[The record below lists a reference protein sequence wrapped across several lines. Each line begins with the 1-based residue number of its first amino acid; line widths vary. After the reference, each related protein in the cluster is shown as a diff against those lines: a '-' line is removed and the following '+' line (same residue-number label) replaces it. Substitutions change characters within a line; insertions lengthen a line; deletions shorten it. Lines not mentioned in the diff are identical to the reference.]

1 MFNFFTKRKSEQKRK
16 QREELKKLKRTERNV
31 AKTLALSKQTLD
43 TLEKSNQNHE
53 ALNQNH
59 KALQDEIQRFNEE
72 VREFQKKVEENQKLQ
87 LELQAKE
94 QLLSQWEEDLKDKKE
109 ANRKEEMSIHIRKES
124 VKKEEQRLNKKDRDL
139 DQERENIQ
147 RERERIK
154 RREEKSD
161 KEVKEAQENKEKYES
176 LQKEAEKSKKHYEDT
191 LQDLEDRE
199 SLCKTKEADIE
210 RRLREVTEKENAF
223 SIKERELLSAFEESK
238 KKWEEQRAEI
248 EHNLNEKI
256 KEYDRKMADIEAMS
270 ETFDTIKFDESEDG
284 KKAKIVVKESIR
296 VGIQTLEDTL
306 HKFKELDEKYAS
318 GTFKGF
324 SIPIDEISEANEE
337 LRAMYEGVRE
347 HIENTKNESGLD
359 FGIWLENIEQCVENA
374 DTHYKSHLFAEC
386 YRAILEG
393 LTYCKSYMTMV
404 HLFNEFANSGEQ
416 EFSAADSQDLWQ
428 NHYEFLYEEEYDEST
443 DYTQFDIKDLKRQ
456 HKKMAKKYH
465 PDKAPEDK
473 KEEYEEIMKKL
484 NEILEILKDTQA
496 RAEYDSTYRANKGI

>member
-1 MFNFFTKRKSEQKRK
+1 MFNFFTKRKKAQIRK
-16 QREELKKLKRTERNV
+16 QREESKKLKKTERNV
-31 AKTLALSKQTLD
+31 AKTSALSKQALD
-43 TLEKSNQNHE
+43 TLEKSHQS
-53 ALNQNH
+53 H
-59 KALQDEIQRFNEE
+59 KDLQDKIQAFNKE
-72 VREFQKKVEENQKLQ
+72 VQEFQKKVAENQKLQ

-94 QLLSQWEEDLKDKKE
+94 QRLSQWEEDLKDRKE

-124 VKKEEQRLNKKDRDL
+124 VAKDEQRLNKKDRDL
-139 DQERENIQ
+139 DQEREDIQ

-161 KEVKEAQENKEKYES
+161 KEVKKAQESKEKYEN

-191 LQDLEDRE
+191 LRDLEDRE
-199 SLCKTKEADIE
+199 SLCKTKEAEIE
-210 RRLREVTEKENAF
+210 SRLREVIEKENTF
-223 SIKERELLSAFEESK
+223 SQKEREMLSSFEESK
-238 KKWEEQRAEI
+238 QKWEEQRAEI

-256 KEYDRKMADIEAMS
+256 KEYDRKMADIEAMG
-270 ETFDTIKFDESEDG
+270 ETLDAIKFDESEDG

-306 HKFKELDEKYAS
+306 HRFKELDEKYAS

-324 SIPIDEISEANEE
+324 AIPIDEISEANEE

-347 HIENTKNESGLD
+347 HIENTKESGLD
-359 FGIWLENIEQCVENA
+359 FGIWLENIEQCLENA

-393 LTYCKSYMTMV
+393 LTYCKAYETMV
-404 HLFNEFANSGEQ
+404 HLFNDFANMGQ
-416 EFSAADSQDLWQ
+416 ESSTEDSQDTWQ
-428 NHYEFLYEEEYDEST
+428 NYYEFLYEEEYDEST

-465 PDKAPEDK
+465 PDIAPEDK
-473 KEEYEEIMKKL
+473 REEHEEIMKRL
-484 NEILEILKDTQA
+484 NEILEILKDTQK

>member
-1 MFNFFTKRKSEQKRK
+1 MFNFFTKHKEEQKRK
-16 QREELKKLKRTERNV
+16 QRSESKKLKQTERNV
-31 AKTLALSKQTLD
+31 AKTLALSKQASD

-53 ALNQNH
+53 A
-59 KALQDEIQRFNEE
+59 FNKE
-72 VREFQKKVEENQKLQ
+72 VQEFQKKVAENQKLQ
-87 LELQAKE
+87 LELQQKE
-94 QLLSQWEEDLKDKKE
+94 QVLSQWEEDLKDRKE
-109 ANRKEEMSIHIRKES
+109 AIRKEEMSIHIRKES
-124 VKKEEQRLNKKDRDL
+124 VAKEEQR
-139 DQERENIQ
+139 
-147 RERERIK
+147 
-154 RREEKSD
+154 
-161 KEVKEAQENKEKYES
+161 KEAQENKEKYEN

-191 LQDLEDRE
+191 LRNLEDRE

-210 RRLREVTEKENAF
+210 KRLREVVEKENAF
-223 SIKERELLSAFEESK
+223 STKERELLSTFEENK

-248 EHNLNEKI
+248 ERNLNEKI
-256 KEYDRKMADIEAMS
+256 KEYDRKMADIEAMG
-270 ETFDTIKFDESEDG
+270 ETIDAIKFDESEDG

-306 HKFKELDEKYAS
+306 HRFKELDEKYAS

-359 FGIWLENIEQCVENA
+359 FGIWLENIAECVENA
-374 DTHYKSHLFAEC
+374 DAHYKSHLFAEC

-393 LTYCKSYMTMV
+393 LTYCKAYETMV
-404 HLFNEFANSGEQ
+404 NLFNEYANAGQ
-416 EFSAADSQDLWQ
+416 ESSTEDSQDTWQ
-428 NHYEFLYEEEYDEST
+428 NYYEFLYEEEYEEST
-443 DYTQFDIKDLKRQ
+443 DYTKFDIKDLKKQ

-465 PDKAPEDK
+465 PDIAPEDK
-473 KEEYEEIMKKL
+473 KEEYGEIMKRL